1 MLYDAILMGSRLF
14 HELEPRALFY
24 DQYRASARLSF
35 DREPSTIADAE
46 IDRLILFLNQ
56 WSSHYPSSPEQC
68 QHLLKAIRGVLPTGR
83 ALLNDDI
90 LTVELTNQETRTR
103 IAGMFKTI
111 ATCGSRNETTATS
124 KILHTLHPGLF
135 VMWDDL
141 IQLGYAVSGSDE
153 DYARKFLPRM
163 QRIAVMALEETVATQ
178 GSTREMAIK
187 TLTRCGHTLAKVLDE
202 YNFAKFTLKRDEVW
216 EAELR

>member
-1 MLYDAILMGSRLF
+1 LF
-14 HELEPRALFY
+14 HRLEPRASFY
-24 DQYRASARLSF
+24 DQYRAFTRLSF
-35 DREPSTIADAE
+35 DREPRTITSSE

-56 WSSHYPSSPEQC
+56 WSSHYESSPEQC
-68 QHLLKAIRGVLPTGR
+68 GRLLKAIRGVQPTGR
-83 ALLNDDI
+83 GLLNDDI

-124 KILHTLHPGLF
+124 KILHSLHPGLF

-141 IQLGYAVSGSDE
+141 IELGYAVSGSGE
-153 DYARKFLPRM
+153 DYAERFLPRM
-163 QRIAVMALEETVATQ
+163 QKIAVIALGQIAAAH
-178 GSTREMAIK
+178 GLTRETAIE

-202 YNFAKFTLKRDEVW
+202 YNYAKFTLKRDEVW